1 MARADMAGLFWDDT
15 PPPKPPKK
23 EKDKRSPPERTWE
36 RPDYLPNYEE
46 ALAFNIEVMD
56 DMAFLEDLESLEAG
70 KASILPSFC
79 RRLLGAEQYE
89 SAKDMVRGKSG
100 RVRPAELME
109 LVQEILQA
117 PSSAVVPVG
126 ESSAS

>member
-1 MARADMAGLFWDDT
+1 MATTRKTPQDHKQPQDAHQADDT
-15 PPPKPPKK
+15 PQSVTVTVR
-23 EKDKRSPPERTWE
+23 DIDWTIR
-36 RPDYLPNYEE
+36 
-46 ALAFNIEVMD
+46 AEVMD
-56 DMAFLEDLESLEAG
+56 DMAFLEDLESLNAG
-70 KASILPSFC
+70 NPAILPGFC
-79 RRLLGAEQYE
+79 RRLLGDEQYE
-89 SAKDMVRGKSG
+89 SAKDMVRGESG